1 MVCREKLSNVEKCR
15 VLKIS
20 NGLSNG
26 GVWRCFG
33 LGGGVGRCLGL
44 SGGVSGWVQ
53 LGGGVWGVLG
63 WEEPFLAGFH
73 R

>member
-1 MVCREKLSNVEKCR
+1 MVCREKSSNVEKCR

-33 LGGGVGRCLGL
+33 LGGGVWRCFG
-44 SGGVSGWVQ
+44 

-63 WEEPFLAGFH
+63 WEEPFLAGSH

>member
-1 MVCREKLSNVEKCR
+1 MVCREKSSNVEKCR

-26 GVWRCFG
+26 GVWRGFGLGGGVLEVFGAKWRCFG
-33 LGGGVGRCLGL
+33 LGGGVL
-44 SGGVSGWVQ
+44 
-53 LGGGVWGVLG
+53 GVLG
-63 WEEPFLAGFH
+63 WEEPFLADSH